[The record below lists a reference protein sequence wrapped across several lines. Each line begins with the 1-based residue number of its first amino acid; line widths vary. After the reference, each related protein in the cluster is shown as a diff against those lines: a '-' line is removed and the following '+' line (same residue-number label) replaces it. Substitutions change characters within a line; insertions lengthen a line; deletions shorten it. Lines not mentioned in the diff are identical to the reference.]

1 MCNGSLNA
9 EETSESMKKK
19 GRLGGREEISRKKR
33 EIGVRGEGG

>member
-19 GRLGGREEISRKKR
+19 GRLGGREEISRKK